1 MFTENETTVKIFDN
15 VTCSDQFYFDKATQ
29 LCKPECGVWSLH
41 SDATAE
47 AIGISRAFIDVLGI
61 TICIVVLLVSFY
73 QRKEM

>member
-15 VTCSDQFYFDKATQ
+15 VTCSDQFYFNEATQ

-41 SDATAE
+41 SDSTAE

-73 QRKEM
+73 QRKET